1 MAENLVTSALRLLPL
16 VGLVCCVSSQPAAAQ
31 SEMVGSRTLL
41 VNVTQ
46 GPLRVGLRPGEHLL
60 TFGQPVEI
68 PGARLLAGTYLFRL
82 MAPSILQVVSGD
94 GSKVIRTFMTIPAE
108 GEGDTRRERIK
119 LQELSD
125 GSLRIVGWYLPDAI
139 GHEFLYPKPKRE
151 SIERPR

>member
-1 MAENLVTSALRLLPL
+1 MAESLMKTALRLLPL
-16 VGLVCCVSSQPAAAQ
+16 VSLVCCVSSQPAAAQ
-31 SEMVGSRTLL
+31 YEMVGSRTLL

-46 GPLRVGLRPGEHLL
+46 GPLRLGLRPGEHLL

-68 PGARLLAGTYLFRL
+68 PGASLLAGTYLFRL
-82 MAPSILQVVSGD
+82 MAPSILQVVSAD
-94 GSKVIRTFMTIPAE
+94 RSKVITTFMTIPAE

-119 LQELSD
+119 LQEMND

-151 SIERPR
+151 LIERPR